1 MVSCLFA
8 RGVYT
13 EARLADC
20 LKAVGYAG
28 LAENIAAVSQHI
40 QRDRWRLRLA
50 TGYAPERVEIPR
62 RFSEVVTW
70 KGPIDTAYLD
80 ALRKEYSRRIRA
92 MADAAKDGQAAGAS
106 TPHTP

>member
-20 LKAVGYAG
+20 LKAVGYTG
-28 LAENIAAVSQHI
+28 LAENIAAVSQRI
-40 QRDRWRLRLA
+40 QRERWRLRLA

-70 KGPIDTAYLD
+70 KGPIDKAYLD
-80 ALRKEYSRRIRA
+80 TLRKEYSRRIRA
-92 MADAAKDGQAAGAS
+92 MAATTEDDRTAGAS
-106 TPHTP
+106 SPHTP